1 MACANGDKQ
10 RTTTAAKVFAEA
22 AQLENKMKKW
32 IMFAACVVFACAA
45 NAAAM
50 SWGGESLNAAND
62 PDSLGDSDFDGYARA
77 GAIYTLVW
85 LGADY
90 SGSTTAT
97 TYNKST
103 GLTDLGGTVKSTYT
117 LTDTQAAN
125 GSWEGTPYEDSVD
138 NINGYWQVIM
148 WDPNTPDVFS
158 SIVGQM
164 TGATET
170 QQGIFGEVIQAAGGL
185 GSTMGGT
192 VTGGATIPEPTS
204 GLLLLVGGAMLALRR
219 KRA

>member
-1 MACANGDKQ
+1 MKKLIMFTACA
-10 RTTTAAKVFAEA
+10 
-22 AQLENKMKKW
+22 
-32 IMFAACVVFACAA
+32 VFACVAGAA
-45 NAAAM
+45 QM

-62 PDSLGDSDFDGYARA
+62 PDKLGDSDYDGYARA
-77 GAIYTLVW
+77 GTIYSLVW
-85 LGADY
+85 LGTDY

-103 GLTDLGGTVKSTYT
+103 KLTDLGGTLKGTYT
-117 LTDTQAAN
+117 LSAEDAEN
-125 GSWEGTPYEDSVD
+125 GSWNAPAYQDSAD

-158 SIVGQM
+158 SLVGQM

-170 QQGIFGEVIQAAGGL
+170 QQGSFGEIIAAQGGI
-185 GSTMGGT
+185 GSSMGGT
-192 VTGGATIPEPTS
+192 VTGGSDIPEPTS